1 MRPLEIDEEK
11 TIIPNGLSIR
21 SGKSAPTARYL
32 GSMIVFNFGAK
43 YANKKNIPSVT
54 PICPKSNIIT
64 QSDLSEYINKECL
77 IQND

>member
-1 MRPLEIDEEK
+1 
-11 TIIPNGLSIR
+11 
-21 SGKSAPTARYL
+21 
-32 GSMIVFNFGAK
+32 MIVFNFGAK